1 MRLSDE
7 NRPQERIIR
16 IMSPPHCAR
25 GPSRC
30 PACKEASKVRR
41 ICLLRIFFDSGE
53 IARPMIEIERDE
65 KWSIHEYDVLRDFES
80 EEDALRYAMENNLED
95 IDLS

>member
-1 MRLSDE
+1 
-7 NRPQERIIR
+7 
-16 IMSPPHCAR
+16 
-25 GPSRC
+25 
-30 PACKEASKVRR
+30 
-41 ICLLRIFFDSGE
+41 
-53 IARPMIEIERDE
+53 MIEIERDE